1 MSAMPKLTQ
10 VLSRLTDPDL
20 VALDAWR
27 RAQHN
32 PPSRNRAVELLV
44 RSALRDFDF
53 NWTITKANEEATQHV
68 R

>member
-1 MSAMPKLTQ
+1 MSVSPKITQ
-10 VLSRLTDPDL
+10 VLSRLTDHDL
-20 VALDAWR
+20 AGLDAWR

-44 RSALRDFDF
+44 RNALRTYH
-53 NWTITKANEEATQHV
+53 WTITKANEEAKHAE